1 MTSFRMQ
8 RINKQMQREISLL
21 LELRVKNETAKLAVI
36 TEVDCS
42 RDLENARVYF
52 TTVDPSIKDDVK
64 KSLESVAGA
73 LRTMLGRQL
82 GLRLTP
88 ALSFHVDTSEDYGRV
103 IDRLLDSL
111 KTDDRAET
119 EEAGDDEEE
128 YPESGE

>member
-1 MTSFRMQ
+1 MQ

-64 KSLESVAGA
+64 KSLDSVAGA

-111 KTDDRAET
+111 KTDDQAET